1 MLNSRPCL
9 NLLLAGLA
17 FLTVTWVSAQS
28 EPAKTPASK
37 EIEAET
43 SAAKR
48 SPSPDK
54 LIITP
59 ERQAAALKF
68 AELHHPELYQLVNG
82 LKRARRAEY
91 HKAVRQ
97 LYNDSER
104 LARLKERLPSRYELA
119 LSEWQLDS
127 RLRLLVARMT
137 MSAGDPE
144 LEGQLRELLKKRLD
158 VRMELLKLDRERQA
172 ARLEKLEEQIEEI
185 EFDEE
190 AAIEKDLLRIQRSL
204 GIPKRAP
211 KRPATAPN
219 KSLPAETSA
228 LQKRN

>member
-1 MLNSRPCL
+1 MLNSRFYWL
-9 NLLLAGLA
+9 IVLLAGLSVSWA
-17 FLTVTWVSAQS
+17 FAQQNP
-28 EPAKTPASK
+28 PAKTSGSK
-37 EIEAET
+37 EAE
-43 SAAKR
+43 S
-48 SPSPDK
+48 SPRRPMGPGK
-54 LIITP
+54 AIITP

-82 LKRARRAEY
+82 LKSARRAEY

-104 LARLKERLPSRYELA
+104 LARLKERVPARYELA

-158 VRMELLKLDRERQA
+158 VRMELLKFDRERQA
-172 ARLEKLEEQIEEI
+172 ARLQKIEEQIEEI
-185 EFDEE
+185 EADEQ
-190 AAIEKDLLRIQRSL
+190 AALEKDLLRIQRSL
-204 GIPKRAP
+204 GIPKRTP
-211 KRPATAPN
+211 KRPAPAP
-219 KSLPAETSA
+219 KKDPPAKNTP
-228 LQKRN
+228 KGD